1 MSDPDVR
8 PSEPPPIDPPPPG
21 PRRVVDATAEIREA
35 ARQLSEP
42 LARLATA
49 VTSARDHLETDP
61 DRARGELEAA
71 RAALD
76 ALRDEL
82 ATWSRR

>member
-1 MSDPDVR
+1 
-8 PSEPPPIDPPPPG
+8 
-21 PRRVVDATAEIREA
+21 VDATAEIREA
-35 ARQLSEP
+35 ARLLSEP

-49 VTSARDHLETDP
+49 VRCARDHLDTDP
-61 DRARGELEAA
+61 DRARGELEEA

-76 ALRDEL
+76 ALRAEL